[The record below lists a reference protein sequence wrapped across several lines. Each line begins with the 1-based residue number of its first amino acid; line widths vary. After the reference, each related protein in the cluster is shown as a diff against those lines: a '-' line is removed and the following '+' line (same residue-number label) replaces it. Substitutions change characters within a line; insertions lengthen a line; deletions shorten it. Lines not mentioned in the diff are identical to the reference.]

1 MYPVPVGPMKTLSGK
16 VAVVTGGA
24 GGIGKALCQELVA
37 EGAKVVVTDVQ
48 DQLLADTTKELTDLG
63 GDVLGMRSDVS
74 DIESMRALADG
85 TWETFGGCHL
95 LFNNAGVGAPAAKP
109 WESTPNDWR
118 WVFGVNVFGVAN
130 GVQAFVPRMIE
141 DGDEGH
147 VINTSSP
154 NGGLSHMPTA
164 AVYAASKAAVSSYT
178 ETLQN
183 QFLADGLKLRAS
195 VFYPSGGMLKT
206 GMWEAEKVR
215 PAGLAREVPRTTP
228 AMTVAMLE
236 EKAKEG
242 GYQLPWQDLNELARV
257 VIQGI
262 KEDRFLIMIGTDN
275 VGPQLAARAEQLGRG
290 ECPPHAA
297 NPML

>member
-1 MYPVPVGPMKTLSGK
+1 MKDLSGK

-24 GGIGKALCQELVA
+24 GGIGKALCEELVG
-37 EGAKVVVTDVQ
+37 EGAKVVVSDVQ
-48 DQLLADTTKELTDLG
+48 DELLTETVRELQDRG
-63 GDVLGMRSDVS
+63 GEVIGVRCDVS
-74 DIESMRALADG
+74 EIESVRALADR
-85 TWETFGGCHL
+85 TWDTFGACHL
-95 LFNNAGVGAPAAKP
+95 LVNNAGVGAPAAKP

-147 VINTSSP
+147 VVNTSSP

-164 AVYAASKAAVSSYT
+164 AVYAASKAAVSSYS

-183 QFLADGLKLRAS
+183 QFVNDGLKLRAS
-195 VFYPSGGMLKT
+195 VFYPSGGLLKT
-206 GMWEAEKVR
+206 GMWEAEKLR
-215 PAGLAREVPRTTP
+215 PAELAREVPRTTP
-228 AMTVAMLE
+228 SITVAVLE
-236 EKAKEG
+236 EKAKQG
-242 GYQLPWQDLNELARV
+242 GYELPWQDLNELARV
-257 VIQGI
+257 VIQGV
-262 KEDRFLIMIGTDN
+262 KDERFLIMIGSES
-275 VGPQLAARAEQLGRG
+275 VGPQLQARAEHLGKG

>member
-1 MYPVPVGPMKTLSGK
+1 MKDLNGR

-24 GGIGKALCQELVA
+24 GGIGKALCEELLS

-48 DQLLADTTKELTDLG
+48 EQLLDETTGELKAKG
-63 GDVLGMRSDVS
+63 GDVLGVRSDVS
-74 DIESMRALADG
+74 DAQSMDELADR
-85 TWETFGGCHL
+85 TWSTYGGCHL
-95 LFNNAGVGAPAAKP
+95 LFNNAGVGAPSAKP

-118 WVFGVNVFGVAN
+118 WVFNVNLFGVAN
-130 GVQAFVPRMIE
+130 GVRAFVPRMIE
-141 DGDEGH
+141 DDQEGH
-147 VINTSSP
+147 VVNTSSP

-183 QFLADGLKLRAS
+183 QFVNDGLKLRAS

-206 GMWEAEKVR
+206 GMWEAEKTR
-215 PAGLAREVPRTTP
+215 PSELTREVPRTTP
-228 AMTVAMLE
+228 AITVAMLE
-236 EKAKEG
+236 EKAKQG

-257 VIQGI
+257 VIDGI
-262 KEDRFLIMIGTDN
+262 KAERFVIMIGADG
-275 VGPQLAARAEQLGRG
+275 VGEQLRARAEHLGRG

>member
-1 MYPVPVGPMKTLSGK
+1 VLS
-16 VAVVTGGA
+16 V
-24 GGIGKALCQELVA
+24 
-37 EGAKVVVTDVQ
+37 
-48 DQLLADTTKELTDLG
+48 
-63 GDVLGMRSDVS
+63 RSDVS
-74 DIESMRALADG
+74 DPASMQELANR
-85 TWETFGGCHL
+85 TWSTYGACHL
-95 LFNNAGVGAPAAKP
+95 LFNNAGVGAPSAKP

-130 GVQAFVPRMIE
+130 GVMAFVPRMID
-141 DGDEGH
+141 DGNEGH
-147 VINTSSP
+147 VVNTSSP

-206 GMWEAEKVR
+206 GMWEADKTR
-215 PAGLAREVPRTTP
+215 PAELARERPRSTP
-228 AMTVAMLE
+228 AITVAMLE
-236 EKAKEG
+236 AKAKEG

-257 VIQGI
+257 VLRGI
-262 KEDRFLIMIGTDN
+262 KDERFVIMIGADH
-275 VGPQLAARAEQLGRG
+275 VGDHLHARADHLGRG
-290 ECPPHAA
+290 ECPPHQQ

>member
-1 MYPVPVGPMKTLSGK
+1 MKDLSGK

-24 GGIGKALCQELVA
+24 GGIGKALCEELVG
-37 EGAKVVVTDVQ
+37 EGVKVVVSDVQ
-48 DQLLADTTKELTDLG
+48 DELLAETVRELKDRG
-63 GDVLGMRSDVS
+63 GEVIGAPCDVS
-74 DIESMRALADG
+74 DIESVRALADR
-85 TWETFGGCHL
+85 TWDAFGACHL
-95 LFNNAGVGAPAAKP
+95 LVNNAGVGAPAAKP

-147 VINTSSP
+147 VVNTSSP

-164 AVYAASKAAVSSYT
+164 AVYAASKAAVSSYS

-183 QFLADGLKLRAS
+183 QFVNDGLKLRAS
-195 VFYPSGGMLKT
+195 VFYPSGGLLKT
-206 GMWEAEKVR
+206 GMWEAEKLR
-215 PAGLAREVPRTTP
+215 PAELAREVPRTTP
-228 AMTVAMLE
+228 SMTVAALE
-236 EKAKEG
+236 EKAKQG
-242 GYQLPWQDLNELARV
+242 GYELPWQDLNELARV
-257 VIQGI
+257 VLQGV
-262 KEDRFLIMIGTDN
+262 KDERFLIMIGSES
-275 VGPQLAARAEQLGRG
+275 VGPQLQARAEYLGKG

>member
-1 MYPVPVGPMKTLSGK
+1 MKDLAGK

-24 GGIGKALCQELVA
+24 GGIGKALCEELVG
-37 EGAKVVVTDVQ
+37 EGAKVVVSDVQ
-48 DQLLADTTKELTDLG
+48 DELLTETVRELQDRG
-63 GDVLGMRSDVS
+63 GEVIGVRCDVS
-74 DIESMRALADG
+74 EIESVRALADR
-85 TWETFGGCHL
+85 TWDTFGACHL
-95 LFNNAGVGAPAAKP
+95 LVNNAGVGAPAAKP

-147 VINTSSP
+147 VVNTSSP

-164 AVYAASKAAVSSYT
+164 AVYAASKAAVSSYS

-183 QFLADGLKLRAS
+183 QFVNDGLELRAS
-195 VFYPSGGMLKT
+195 VFYPSGGLLKT
-206 GMWEAEKVR
+206 GMWEAEKLR
-215 PAGLAREVPRTTP
+215 PAELAREVPRTTP
-228 AMTVAMLE
+228 SITVAVLE
-236 EKAKEG
+236 EKAKQG
-242 GYQLPWQDLNELARV
+242 GYELPWQDLNELARV
-257 VIQGI
+257 VIQGV
-262 KEDRFLIMIGTDN
+262 KDERFLIMIGSES
-275 VGPQLAARAEQLGRG
+275 VGPQLQARAEHLGKG

>member
-1 MYPVPVGPMKTLSGK
+1 MLKTLSEK

-24 GGIGKALCQELVA
+24 GGIGKALCEELVA
-37 EGAKVVVTDVQ
+37 GRAKVVVTDVQ
-48 DQLLADTTKELTDLG
+48 DELLKDTVAQLKGRG
-63 GDVLGMRSDVS
+63 GDVLGVRCDVS
-74 DIESMRALADG
+74 DIDSMRKLADR
-85 TWETFGGCHL
+85 TWDTFGACHL

-109 WESTPNDWR
+109 WESPPNDWR

-141 DGDEGH
+141 DDQEGH

-183 QFLADGLKLRAS
+183 QFLNDGLKLRAS
-195 VFYPSGGMLKT
+195 VFYPSGGLLKT
-206 GMWEAEKVR
+206 GMWEAEKLR
-215 PAGLAREVPRTTP
+215 PVELAREVPRTTP

-236 EKAKEG
+236 EKAEQG
-242 GYQLPWQDLNELARV
+242 GYELPWQDLNELAQV
-257 VIQGI
+257 VLQGV
-262 KEDRFLIMIGTDN
+262 KDERFLIMLGADG
-275 VGPQLAARAEQLGRG
+275 VGPQLIARAEHLGNG
-290 ECPPHAA
+290 ECPPHVA
-297 NPML
+297 NSML